1 MVDDP
6 SVGQSCCLMVGYVIV
21 GGMIFQRLEAE
32 HGRAVDNDMQ
42 RVKDRHVLWLCGQ
55 WTSESVSG
63 QSWSNDR
70 HVMWLWNLTAA
81 MNVLHPV
88 NWSTTAFDVLDSYT
102 AQVGYNSPCCHCS
115 YHN

>member
-1 MVDDP
+1 VVDDP

-42 RVKDRHVLWLCGQ
+42 RVKDRHVLWL
-55 WTSESVSG
+55 
-63 QSWSNDR
+63 
-70 HVMWLWNLTAA
+70 WNLTAA